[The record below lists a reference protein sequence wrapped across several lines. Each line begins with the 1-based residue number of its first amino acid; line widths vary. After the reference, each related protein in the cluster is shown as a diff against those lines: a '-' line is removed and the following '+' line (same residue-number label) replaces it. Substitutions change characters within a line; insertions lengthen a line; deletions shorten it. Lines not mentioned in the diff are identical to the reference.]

1 MEGKE
6 EVMELVISAVFGDPR
21 KPADHIAETVR
32 EVRKK
37 LKQEFGVLEMEGLE
51 KIDMFLCFSGRLS
64 TYYPSSGIYQAR
76 YHKKEKKLTLTVHFS
91 EGEWS
96 GREEEDRRIFLQG
109 YRTYLLQLLELIR
122 KKVGQGFDEEVYRQA
137 VKKSFES
144 F

>member
-1 MEGKE
+1 
-6 EVMELVISAVFGDPR
+6 MELVISAVFGDPQ

-37 LKQEFGVLEMEGLE
+37 LKEEFGVLEMDGLE
-51 KIDMFLCFSGRLS
+51 KIDMFVCFSGRLS
-64 TYYPSSGIYQAR
+64 TYYPSSGIYQSR

-96 GREEEDRRIFLQG
+96 GREEDRKIFLQG
-109 YRTYLLQLLELIR
+109 YRTYFLQLSELIR
-122 KKVGQGFDEEVYRQA
+122 KKVGQGFDETAYRQA
-137 VKKSFES
+137 VKRSFES

>member
-1 MEGKE
+1 
-6 EVMELVISAVFGDPR
+6 MELVISAVFGDPQ

-37 LKQEFGVLEMEGLE
+37 LKEEFGVLEMDGLE
-51 KIDMFLCFSGRLS
+51 KIDMFVCFSGRLS
-64 TYYPSSGIYQAR
+64 TYYPSSGIYQSR

-96 GREEEDRRIFLQG
+96 GREEDRKIFLQG
-109 YRTYLLQLLELIR
+109 YRTYLLQLSELIR
-122 KKVGQGFDEEVYRQA
+122 KKVGQGFEETAYRQA
-137 VKKSFES
+137 VKRSFES